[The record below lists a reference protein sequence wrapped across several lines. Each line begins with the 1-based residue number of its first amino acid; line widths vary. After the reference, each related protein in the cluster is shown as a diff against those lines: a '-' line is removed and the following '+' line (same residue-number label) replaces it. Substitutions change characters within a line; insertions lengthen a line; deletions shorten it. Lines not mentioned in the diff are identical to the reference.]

1 MKAKTQISAIQKA
14 CQIVGGQSALARI
27 ISVTPPTVNQ
37 WICEKRS
44 VSARLAVAIEGAT
57 SGKVS
62 RKDLRPNDFHLIW
75 PEMVKEVEHHE

>member
-1 MKAKTQISAIQKA
+1 MKPKTCKSAIKKA
-14 CQIVGGQSALARI
+14 CQIVGGQTALARTI
-27 ISVTPPTVNQ
+27 LVAPPTVNQ
-37 WICEKRS
+37 WIVGKRPI
-44 VSARLAVAIEGAT
+44 SARLAVAIEGAT